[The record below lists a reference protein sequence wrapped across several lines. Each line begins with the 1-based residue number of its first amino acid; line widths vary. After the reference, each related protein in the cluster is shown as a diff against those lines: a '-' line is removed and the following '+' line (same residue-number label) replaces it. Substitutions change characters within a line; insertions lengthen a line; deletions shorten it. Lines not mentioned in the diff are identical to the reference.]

1 MSAHPSIDGLK
12 TFKFGDSA
20 DLANR
25 LAALV
30 VAGVKTGT
38 CSAAA
43 HGPDAEIGERQ
54 ICLSGDDVPVCEIE
68 TMTLNTLRFDD
79 VTPEMAALEGEG
91 DLSYRYWRDAHVAYY
106 KREGTWA
113 PDMNVIFET
122 FRVTRKLNDAFAAGA
137 DEMVKAERKEAFAN
151 GYDALGAPQ

>member
-1 MSAHPSIDGLK
+1 MSAQQSIDGLK
-12 TFKFGDSA
+12 TFKFGDSP
-20 DLANR
+20 DLAKR

-43 HGPDAEIGERQ
+43 HGPDAKIGERQ
-54 ICLSGDDVPVCEIE
+54 ICLSGDGVPVCEIE
-68 TMTLNTLRFDD
+68 TTTLNTLRFDD

-91 DLSYRYWRDAHVAYY
+91 DLSYRYWREAHEAYF

-122 FRVTRKLNDAFAAGA
+122 FRVTRRLDEAFAASA

>member
-1 MSAHPSIDGLK
+1 MSAQQSIDGLK
-12 TFKFGDSA
+12 MFKFGDSA

-38 CSAAA
+38 CSAAT
-43 HGPDAEIGERQ
+43 HGPDSEIGERQ
-54 ICLSGDDVPVCEIE
+54 ICLSGDGVPVCEIE

-91 DLSYRYWRDAHVAYY
+91 DLSYRYWREAHEAFF

-113 PDMNVIFET
+113 PNMNVIFET
-122 FRVTRKLNDAFAAGA
+122 FKVTRRLDEAFAASA

-151 GYDALGAPQ
+151 GYAALGAPQ